1 MISNNSAL
9 TNNSVLKEI
18 GVFNTAYT
26 SGIQSFTIN
35 GLIPMKIAY
44 IYVKSPHSNY
54 GAPVSSLSITGNI
67 CANNIQANLLNTDK
81 HKNFSNGYGLVPF
94 IPSSTSVTIKIN
106 CMRENTFAVLQ

>member
-1 MISNNSAL
+1 MISNNASI
-9 TNNSVLKEI
+9 NNSNVLKEI

-26 SGIQSFTIN
+26 GGIQSFTIN

-44 IYVKSPHSNY
+44 IYVKYQHNSY

-67 CANNIQANLLNTDK
+67 CANSIQANLLNTDK
-81 HKNFSNGYGLVPF
+81 NKNFSNGYGLVPF
-94 IPSSTSVTIKIN
+94 IPSSTSVVIKIG